1 MIRLLNSAMM
11 PAEGT
16 YTLRRVTAQQFA
28 ELLQGDFVSYIGYPQ
43 TADFVSRL
51 IGRPCP
57 VNRAQTILDDG
68 DTLAI
73 VKLKYR
79 PDAPTK
85 GAQVNEDDFEFFV
98 ADYSAA

>member
-11 PAEGT
+11 PVEGT
-16 YTLRRVTAQQFA
+16 YRLRRVTAAEFA

-43 TADFVSRL
+43 TADFVARL

-57 VNRAQTILDDG
+57 VNRVQTTLDDG
-68 DTLAI
+68 DVLAI

-85 GAQVNEDDFEFFV
+85 GAAVHEGDFEFFV